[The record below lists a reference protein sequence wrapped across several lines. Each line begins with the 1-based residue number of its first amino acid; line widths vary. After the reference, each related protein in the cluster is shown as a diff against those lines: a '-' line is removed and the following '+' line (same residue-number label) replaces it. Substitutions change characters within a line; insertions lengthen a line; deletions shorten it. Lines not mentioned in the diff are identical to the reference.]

1 MKTKLTYLFAFLFF
15 GTSAGSL
22 SAQAR
27 VEGRITSDGE
37 AAEVINVILFTQA
50 DSNVVK
56 LQLTESDGGFQFTDI
71 DAGDYFIRT
80 QGIGYEQT
88 DYPGFSLAEDQQLD
102 LGDLDM
108 AATATDL
115 NTVEVT
121 ATRPLLEQRAGKLV
135 VNVEQMITGG
145 GGTVTDLLRK
155 VPGVIVRGNQVS
167 MAGRSGVTI
176 LIDGRPTKYID
187 IQSLLREMPADNI
200 AKIEVVSQPG
210 ANFDAEGSGGII
222 NIILKKN
229 LLLGTNGSVY
239 AQYGYGQRAKYR
251 TGVNLTHRAGP
262 LNLTGGISLNRSSWV
277 EELDLVRRVGEVD
290 YFQENRDFGIPKS
303 YSVRLGGDYDISD
316 SHRIGISGR
325 FSQGTSP
332 READNR
338 TDIVDPAS
346 GEMLNTFTT
355 FNTRDRDWDNL
366 NTDAYYRIKLD
377 TMGQEITFDAS
388 YNLFTR
394 ESNID
399 LIVDGG
405 GFPDRFNFEPAD
417 AAIFSAQV
425 DYKRPIDE
433 HWQISAGGKIS
444 RVTLENAII
453 SDTTNAAGER
463 LLDENV
469 SNAFD
474 FDEDINA
481 AYVSAVYTK
490 DRLEFNVGLRYEQT
504 QTMGFNRTID
514 SLNNRDYQNVF
525 PSASVSMPFVGPLG
539 LSLAYSY
546 RIERPSYYDLNPFIS
561 YLDAITFQK
570 GNPFLQPEYVHSG
583 QLSLTYEKQPFFNLL
598 YDRTNNVM
606 TEVTQQNVMTGE
618 AFQTVVNLEN
628 YTRYGGSLFFPLDW
642 IGKNVSGY
650 GGGMLYFHDYNSEF
664 LGGQFQQD
672 QWSFTGFLQINY
684 KLPDDWDL
692 EVSGW
697 YQGAG
702 LDGIVRFNPL
712 YGVSMGLEKTFLD
725 DKLSLQFE
733 ADGIIQRFF
742 TGNINYQDQDIDIVS
757 RWEAPVF
764 YLRASYKF
772 GNQHL
777 KSNERRNSA
786 SSSERNR
793 LNND

>member
-1 MKTKLTYLFAFLFF
+1 
-15 GTSAGSL
+15 
-22 SAQAR
+22 
-27 VEGRITSDGE
+27 
-37 AAEVINVILFTQA
+37 
-50 DSNVVK
+50 
-56 LQLTESDGGFQFTDI
+56 
-71 DAGDYFIRT
+71 
-80 QGIGYEQT
+80 
-88 DYPGFSLAEDQQLD
+88 
-102 LGDLDM
+102 
-108 AATATDL
+108 
-115 NTVEVT
+115 
-121 ATRPLLEQRAGKLV
+121 
-135 VNVEQMITGG
+135 TGG

-417 AAIFSAQV
+417 ASIFSAQV
-425 DYKRPIDE
+425 DYKRPINE

-570 GNPFLQPEYVHSG
+570 GNPFLQPEYV
-583 QLSLTYEKQPFFNLL
+583 
-598 YDRTNNVM
+598 
-606 TEVTQQNVMTGE
+606 
-618 AFQTVVNLEN
+618 
-628 YTRYGGSLFFPLDW
+628 
-642 IGKNVSGY
+642 
-650 GGGMLYFHDYNSEF
+650 
-664 LGGQFQQD
+664 
-672 QWSFTGFLQINY
+672 
-684 KLPDDWDL
+684 
-692 EVSGW
+692 
-697 YQGAG
+697 
-702 LDGIVRFNPL
+702 
-712 YGVSMGLEKTFLD
+712 
-725 DKLSLQFE
+725 
-733 ADGIIQRFF
+733 
-742 TGNINYQDQDIDIVS
+742 
-757 RWEAPVF
+757 
-764 YLRASYKF
+764 
-772 GNQHL
+772 
-777 KSNERRNSA
+777 
-786 SSSERNR
+786 
-793 LNND
+793 

>member
-37 AAEVINVILFTQA
+37 AAEVINVILFTQV

-102 LGDLDM
+102 LGNLDM

-366 NTDAYYRIKLD
+366 NTDAYYRNKLD

-399 LIVDGG
+399 L
-405 GFPDRFNFEPAD
+405 
-417 AAIFSAQV
+417 
-425 DYKRPIDE
+425 
-433 HWQISAGGKIS
+433 
-444 RVTLENAII
+444 
-453 SDTTNAAGER
+453 
-463 LLDENV
+463 
-469 SNAFD
+469 
-474 FDEDINA
+474 
-481 AYVSAVYTK
+481 
-490 DRLEFNVGLRYEQT
+490 
-504 QTMGFNRTID
+504 
-514 SLNNRDYQNVF
+514 
-525 PSASVSMPFVGPLG
+525 
-539 LSLAYSY
+539 
-546 RIERPSYYDLNPFIS
+546 
-561 YLDAITFQK
+561 
-570 GNPFLQPEYVHSG
+570 
-583 QLSLTYEKQPFFNLL
+583 
-598 YDRTNNVM
+598 
-606 TEVTQQNVMTGE
+606 
-618 AFQTVVNLEN
+618 
-628 YTRYGGSLFFPLDW
+628 
-642 IGKNVSGY
+642 
-650 GGGMLYFHDYNSEF
+650 
-664 LGGQFQQD
+664 
-672 QWSFTGFLQINY
+672 
-684 KLPDDWDL
+684 
-692 EVSGW
+692 
-697 YQGAG
+697 
-702 LDGIVRFNPL
+702 
-712 YGVSMGLEKTFLD
+712 
-725 DKLSLQFE
+725 
-733 ADGIIQRFF
+733 
-742 TGNINYQDQDIDIVS
+742 
-757 RWEAPVF
+757 
-764 YLRASYKF
+764 
-772 GNQHL
+772 
-777 KSNERRNSA
+777 
-786 SSSERNR
+786 
-793 LNND
+793 